1 MFCVKDEEIVKN
13 FKQISKTEIP
23 QYCSKFQY
31 RCHHSIYPVI
41 LKLPRQNWELFFCK
55 HFKTP
60 RILLESLSK
69 FKYIT
74 QSTCLFFNRLT
85 SVSECKLMDLFSDRD
100 IPGRQFH
107 KEMEL
112 LQLYLETFMRYF
124 GGVLWYL
131 AMNFS
136 YFQIYCVCL
145 PGLSDNTGTSYKNV
159 SMSR

>member
-85 SVSECKLMDLFSDRD
+85 SVSECKLMDLFPDGD

-112 LQLYLETFMRYF
+112 LPGIPRDFYEVFWGSFTVF
-124 GGVLWYL
+124 GHELL
-131 AMNFS
+131 L
-136 YFQIYCVCL
+136 L
-145 PGLSDNTGTSYKNV
+145 PNLLRLFTWTI
-159 SMSR
+159 R